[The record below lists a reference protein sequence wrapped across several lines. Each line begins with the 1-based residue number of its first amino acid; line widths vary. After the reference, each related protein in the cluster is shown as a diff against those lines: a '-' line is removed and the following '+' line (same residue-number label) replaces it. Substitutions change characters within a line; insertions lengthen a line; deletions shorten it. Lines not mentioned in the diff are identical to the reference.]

1 MTDAGAPA
9 PARVAHATGFLLAA
23 NILRYVGPLGML
35 VLLAQFTSP
44 DTVGAY
50 TLSLAIV
57 TPMFVFAQLSL
68 RTVFL
73 TIRPAVRIGALL
85 TVQAVALLCAAA
97 VTGVIGAVF
106 QPQLLALLA
115 AAGLGKVM
123 DAYVDL
129 LSGPLQ
135 AAGRERRIFWA
146 SLAVGVGSLL
156 FAAVALLVTGS
167 VFVSLLALAGGTFVA
182 ALPLL
187 FLPVRRAE
195 LGAGAWSWRVDADTR
210 ARVVRAGVPM
220 GVAIAIM
227 SLMSVLPQYVLAG
240 VVDTASAGRFAVMLY
255 MYAVA
260 DIAGMSLAQA
270 WIPSGR
276 RSYETADGGRWLAR
290 PILLW
295 TIVFLPVTAI
305 GLWIGSMLL
314 PILFGS
320 AFGFGLAEAAPLG
333 CAIVLLPFAH
343 FTAITV
349 SIQNRYSHVLALSA
363 AAVVVSA
370 VLCVVLIPLWGLA
383 GGFWALAAAIATRG
397 IVALVFVLRH

>member
-195 LGAGAWSWRVDADTR
+195 LDAGAWSWRVDADTR

-320 AFGFGLAEAAPLG
+320 AFGFGLAEAVPLG

>member
-195 LGAGAWSWRVDADTR
+195 LDAGAWSWRVDADTR